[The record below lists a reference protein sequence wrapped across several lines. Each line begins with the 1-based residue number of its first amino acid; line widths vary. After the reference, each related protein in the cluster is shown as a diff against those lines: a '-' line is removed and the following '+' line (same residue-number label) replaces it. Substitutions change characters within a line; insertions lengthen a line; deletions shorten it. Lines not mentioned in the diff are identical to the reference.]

1 MLRSFLIGV
10 FLAILVVVVYLV
22 SEGPSGG
29 FIYTDF

>member
-22 SEGPSGG
+22 AEGPSGG